1 MPRPFSLDPD
11 TIYLGDNGCAFC
23 GEHAGA
29 TAAITG
35 HDLYGTPLLAVTPEI
50 AQEAQR
56 QGWTVE
62 CETCRKPARLVHTS
76 AGA

>member
-1 MPRPFSLDPD
+1 MKKILDPD
-11 TIYLGDNGCAFC
+11 TIYLGDNGRAFC

-29 TAAITG
+29 TAAVTG

-50 AQEAQR
+50 AEYGR
-56 QGWTVE
+56 RRFGWEVE
-62 CETCRKPARLVHTS
+62 CETCRKPARLVHTN